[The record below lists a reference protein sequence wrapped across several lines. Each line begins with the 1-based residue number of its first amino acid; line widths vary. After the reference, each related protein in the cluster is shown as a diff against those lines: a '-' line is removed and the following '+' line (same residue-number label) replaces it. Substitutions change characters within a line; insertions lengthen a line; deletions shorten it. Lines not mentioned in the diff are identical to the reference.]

1 VLKAEVKNSFV
12 PTKTTQKNQPLMIG
26 YSSVTHDK
34 TLPILQGNL
43 NVYESAESNKHAHQL
58 RVIMTAFIITSTVA
72 VVLGLMILS
81 LIKVGIS
88 TSNNPDN
95 F

>member
-1 VLKAEVKNSFV
+1 
-12 PTKTTQKNQPLMIG
+12 
-26 YSSVTHDK
+26 
-34 TLPILQGNL
+34 
-43 NVYESAESNKHAHQL
+43 
-58 RVIMTAFIITSTVA
+58 MTAFLITSTVA

>member
-1 VLKAEVKNSFV
+1 
-12 PTKTTQKNQPLMIG
+12 
-26 YSSVTHDK
+26 
-34 TLPILQGNL
+34 
-43 NVYESAESNKHAHQL
+43 
-58 RVIMTAFIITSTVA
+58 MTAFIITSIVA

-81 LIKVGIS
+81 LIKVGII

>member
-1 VLKAEVKNSFV
+1 
-12 PTKTTQKNQPLMIG
+12 
-26 YSSVTHDK
+26 
-34 TLPILQGNL
+34 
-43 NVYESAESNKHAHQL
+43 
-58 RVIMTAFIITSTVA
+58 
-72 VVLGLMILS
+72 MILS

>member
-1 VLKAEVKNSFV
+1 
-12 PTKTTQKNQPLMIG
+12 
-26 YSSVTHDK
+26 
-34 TLPILQGNL
+34 
-43 NVYESAESNKHAHQL
+43 
-58 RVIMTAFIITSTVA
+58 MTAFIITSIVA

>member
-43 NVYESAESNKHAHQL
+43 NVYESAESNKHAHKLKGHHDSIHNHFYRGSSSWVDDIESHQS
-58 RVIMTAFIITSTVA
+58 RH
-72 VVLGLMILS
+72 
-81 LIKVGIS
+81 
-88 TSNNPDN
+88 
-95 F
+95 

>member
-1 VLKAEVKNSFV
+1 
-12 PTKTTQKNQPLMIG
+12 
-26 YSSVTHDK
+26 
-34 TLPILQGNL
+34 
-43 NVYESAESNKHAHQL
+43 
-58 RVIMTAFIITSTVA
+58 
-72 VVLGLMILS
+72 MILG

>member
-1 VLKAEVKNSFV
+1 
-12 PTKTTQKNQPLMIG
+12 
-26 YSSVTHDK
+26 
-34 TLPILQGNL
+34 
-43 NVYESAESNKHAHQL
+43 
-58 RVIMTAFIITSTVA
+58 MTAFIITSTVA
-72 VVLGLMILS
+72 VVIGLMILS

>member
-1 VLKAEVKNSFV
+1 MKAEVKNSFV

-43 NVYESAESNKHAHQL
+43 NVYESAESKEGANKRGNSSRLTQSFHFFMFEP
-58 RVIMTAFIITSTVA
+58 IF
-72 VVLGLMILS
+72 
-81 LIKVGIS
+81 
-88 TSNNPDN
+88 
-95 F
+95 

>member
-1 VLKAEVKNSFV
+1 
-12 PTKTTQKNQPLMIG
+12 
-26 YSSVTHDK
+26 
-34 TLPILQGNL
+34 
-43 NVYESAESNKHAHQL
+43 
-58 RVIMTAFIITSTVA
+58 MTAFIITSTVA